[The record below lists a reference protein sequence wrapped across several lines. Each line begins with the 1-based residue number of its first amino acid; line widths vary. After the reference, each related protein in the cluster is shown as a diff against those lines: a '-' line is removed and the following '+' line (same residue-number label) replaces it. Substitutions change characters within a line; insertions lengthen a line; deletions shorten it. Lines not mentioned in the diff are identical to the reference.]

1 MATVNS
7 ISYREELYEIF
18 IDEDESVEGK
28 IDRGLQLGTEYLDLP
43 IGFFT
48 RIEQDIQEIVQ
59 AVGEHPLIQ
68 PGGSCP
74 LDEAYCR
81 RTIERESPLA
91 VQNSTASVEISET
104 AIETF
109 GLGTYIGAKVAVG
122 DDSYGTVCF
131 ADENERT
138 TPFSDSETHFI
149 ELLAHLIG
157 NAIEREAY
165 TREINERD
173 EIHRALIDAS
183 FDLVFR
189 VDPEGRFGFISD
201 PVEDI
206 LGYTPEELVG
216 RPFTELIPDEELVKQ
231 ATETFEQA
239 LSGRS
244 IEEEY
249 LVIESKSSN
258 EIVFDVRK
266 VPLYESSVPKE
277 DRSPADIVGV
287 LGSAKVATE
296 RFQREQ
302 LNHVLNRVLRHNLR
316 NDMNVINGFSG
327 ELVKRLDGENAGLAE
342 RISETSDRLM
352 SLAESARKLDENLDL
367 NPELE
372 PTNIVPIVE
381 RAADQITERYPAA
394 DISVTLPDELVAL
407 STPSLETAVWELLD
421 NAAKHAGDDPEISIE
436 ATTTKDRVEMRITD
450 DGPGLPPSERSVL
463 TTGKETPLIHGQGL
477 GLWLVYWIIQNLNG
491 ELALADHSVGTCIEL
506 QLDAGKIPTDFSAE

>member
-1 MATVNS
+1 VNS
-7 ISYREELYEIF
+7 ISYREDLYEIF
-18 IDEDESVEGK
+18 INKHQSVENK
-28 IDRGLQLGTEYLDLP
+28 IHCALQLGTEYLDLP

-48 RIEQDIQEIVQ
+48 RIDQDIQEIVQ
-59 AVGEHPLIQ
+59 VVGEHPLIQ

-91 VQNSTASVEISET
+91 VENSTVSVEISET

-109 GLGTYIGAKVAVG
+109 GLGTYIGAKVVVG

-131 ADENERT
+131 ADENERA
-138 TPFSDSETHFI
+138 TPFTDSETHFI

-157 NAIEREAY
+157 NAIEREAH
-165 TREINERD
+165 TREIDERD
-173 EIHRALIDAS
+173 EIQRALVDAS

-189 VDPEGRFGFISD
+189 FDPDGRFVFISE
-201 PVEDI
+201 PVEDV

-216 RPFTELIPDEELVKQ
+216 RPFTDLIPDEELVEQ

-249 LVIESKSSN
+249 LVIESKSGN

-266 VPLYESSVPKE
+266 VPLYESSVPKK
-277 DRSPADIVGV
+277 DQSPTDIVGV
-287 LGSAKVATE
+287 LGAAKVATE

-316 NDMNVINGFSG
+316 NDMNVISGFSG
-327 ELVKRLDGENAGLAE
+327 ELVKRLEGENAGLAK
-342 RISETSDRLM
+342 RITETSDRLM
-352 SLAESARKLDENLDL
+352 SLSESARKLDENLDL

-372 PTNIVPIVE
+372 PMNIAPVIE
-381 RAADQITERYPAA
+381 RAADQITERYPDAN
-394 DISVTLPDELVAL
+394 ITVTLPDELVGL
-407 STPSLETAVWELLD
+407 STLSLETAVWELLD
-421 NAAKHAGDDPEISIE
+421 NAAKHAGNNPEISIE
-436 ATTTKDRVEMRITD
+436 ATTTKDRVEIRITD
-450 DGPGLPPSERSVL
+450 DGPGLPPSERLVL

-477 GLWLVYWIIQNLNG
+477 GLWLVYWIIQSLNG
-491 ELALADHSVGTCIEL
+491 ELTLADRSVGTSIEL
-506 QLDAGKIPTDFSAE
+506 QLDAGEITTDFSAK